1 MDNKKTIFFSSPI
14 SNSFHWRLVQAFA
27 AGPCPIIQLHLH
39 PHLSEC
45 THPVPWRCPALDQV
59 REDASGNQPAVGCFF
74 GMFWVNA
81 SVHIYIYIYILSHI
95 TLHIYIYNISFLYMH
110 DLMARSA
117 EQLPKHLQHHCST
130 YTPLYTHGLA
140 PSHFLAV
147 AIEMDC

>member
-74 GMFWVNA
+74 GINNHKPFTEVIRRKTKTIHGSGSAQFFSRRLQAAWRISN
-81 SVHIYIYIYILSHI
+81 SLYFKSTPKYWEGQFYYINL
-95 TLHIYIYNISFLYMH
+95 
-110 DLMARSA
+110 
-117 EQLPKHLQHHCST
+117 
-130 YTPLYTHGLA
+130 
-140 PSHFLAV
+140 
-147 AIEMDC
+147 

>member
-1 MDNKKTIFFSSPI
+1 MRGHTDGQQEDHIFLISNFQLISLEACPSVCSWPLSNHPAPPPPAPVGVHPSGALEMSSLGSSPGRCEWEPTCCWMFFWDVLGKCI
-14 SNSFHWRLVQAFA
+14 SS
-27 AGPCPIIQLHLH
+27 
-39 PHLSEC
+39 
-45 THPVPWRCPALDQV
+45 
-59 REDASGNQPAVGCFF
+59 
-74 GMFWVNA
+74 
-81 SVHIYIYIYILSHI
+81 YIYILCHI
-95 TLHIYIYNISFLYMH
+95 TLHIYNISFLYMH